1 MLAYLQISVG
11 EVGIRSFD
19 LQPDLSAL
27 IFLFRRTGIQVH
39 LNFPFAPFA

>member
-11 EVGIRSFD
+11 EVGIRS
-19 LQPDLSAL
+19 LGLESARSAL
-27 IFLFRRTGIQVH
+27 IFLFRRTGFQVH